1 MVNGT
6 NKSGGNVA
14 YNAANIEK
22 KKGGYSGCAANAAEY
37 REQAGGNVAYNAAN
51 IEKKKGGYSNR
62 KTKKGGNLAQD
73 VSNLLVPF
81 GLILAKESLQAF
93 LKKDK
98 ASSAMKSKKPSVKK
112 VSLSKK

>member
-14 YNAANIEK
+14 YNAATFEK

-37 REQAGGNVAYNAAN
+37 KEHAGGSKRSAN
-51 IEKKKGGYSNR
+51 RSAV
-62 KTKKGGNLAQD
+62 KKGGNLAQD

-98 ASSAMKSKKPSVKK
+98 ASSAMKSKKASVKK

>member
-6 NKSGGNVA
+6 KKSGGNVA
-14 YNAANIEK
+14 YNAATFEK

-37 REQAGGNVAYNAAN
+37 KEHAGGNKPVARKAA
-51 IEKKKGGYSNR
+51 
-62 KTKKGGNLAQD
+62 KKGGNLAQD

-98 ASSAMKSKKPSVKK
+98 ASSAMKSKKASVKK

>member
-37 REQAGGNVAYNAAN
+37 REQAGGN
-51 IEKKKGGYSNR
+51 KMLSNQSNSR
-62 KTKKGGNLAQD
+62 KAKKGGNLAQD

>member
-37 REQAGGNVAYNAAN
+37 REQAGGKKNTINRSNA
-51 IEKKKGGYSNR
+51 
-62 KTKKGGNLAQD
+62 KKGGNLAQD

>member
-14 YNAANIEK
+14 YNAATFEK

-37 REQAGGNVAYNAAN
+37 KEHAGGS
-51 IEKKKGGYSNR
+51 KKYDNKNTPSNR
-62 KTKKGGNLAQD
+62 SAAKKGGNLAQD

-98 ASSAMKSKKPSVKK
+98 ASSAMKSKKASVKK